1 MPITSS
7 IVEKN
12 ESTEPLGAE
21 GDNILAWV
29 NVSWEKW
36 PECPCSE
43 PAGGKSS
50 IEFIE
55 DKIDPHYGA
64 YFLYVNKE
72 TTKSYYSV
80 FTTLYILNQSR
91 TKDMIIIQP
100 PIDEQLEIINYIKK
114 NEENIFNI
122 IDKNMEQIENLKSY
136 RQALISEAVT
146 GKINLSNYN
155 SQNKII

>member
-1 MPITSS
+1 MRNIYIKKGWCFAVILLFASLSLMPITSS

-55 DKIDPHYGA
+55 DKIY
-64 YFLYVNKE
+64 YFPEDDDGNIKVNFSILCKHNLYVPLVFPFRWTHVE
-72 TTKSYYSV
+72 YS
-80 FTTLYILNQSR
+80 IWSGNQWNGHAR
-91 TKDMIIIQP
+91 KFELP
-100 PIDEQLEIINYIKK
+100 L
-114 NEENIFNI
+114 
-122 IDKNMEQIENLKSY
+122 L
-136 RQALISEAVT
+136 LW
-146 GKINLSNYN
+146 LSPVYE
-155 SQNKII
+155 